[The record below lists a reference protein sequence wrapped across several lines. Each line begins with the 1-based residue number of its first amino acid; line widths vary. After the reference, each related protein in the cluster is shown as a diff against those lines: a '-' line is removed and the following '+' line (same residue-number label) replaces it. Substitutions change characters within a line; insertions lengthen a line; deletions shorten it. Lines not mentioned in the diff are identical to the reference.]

1 MSESYYLCAM
11 MKDIIHLESVSDYC
25 NYFGA
30 EFQHPLVTVAN
41 FADYGLY
48 APGKMQSNLYCIM
61 FKDIHCGEMLYG
73 RSKYDYQAGT
83 LLFMSPGQ
91 IIGLKGRTESD
102 APKSKGFILLFHLDI
117 MYGTPLARRMKEYSF
132 FSYDSNE
139 ALHMSE
145 REKATIL
152 NCFREIKEE
161 LDLPVDKH
169 TKQIVSSRIE
179 TLLNHCV
186 RFYERQFVTREISNH
201 HLIGKLD
208 TFLQEYY
215 INDRQSSEGIPSV
228 QQCAGKLC
236 LSPNYFSDLI
246 KRETG
251 KTALEYIQG
260 FIVDQAKIM
269 LTDTDK
275 NITEIAYDLG
285 FKYPHHL
292 TRVFKKITGITPL
305 EFRTTSN

>member
-1 MSESYYLCAM
+1 M
-11 MKDIIHLESVSDYC
+11 MKDIKHLKTVSDYC
-25 NYFGA
+25 SYFGV
-30 EFQHPLVTVAN
+30 EVQHPLVTVAN
-41 FADYGLY
+41 FVDYGLY
-48 APGKMQSNLYCIM
+48 APGKMQSNLYCVM
-61 FKDIHCGEMLYG
+61 FKDIHCGEMAYG
-73 RSKYDYQAGT
+73 RNKYDYQAGT

-91 IIGLKGRTESD
+91 IVGLKGRTEPD
-102 APKSKGFILLFHLDI
+102 APKSKGFVLLFHPDM
-117 MYGTPLARRMKEYSF
+117 MYGTPLARRMTEYSF

-145 REKATIL
+145 REKAIIL

-208 TFLQEYY
+208 KFLQEYY
-215 INDRQSSEGIPSV
+215 TNDRQSTEGIPSV
-228 QQCAGKLC
+228 QQCAGELC

-260 FIVDQAKIM
+260 FIVSQAKIM

-292 TRVFKKITGITPL
+292 TRVFKKISGITPL
-305 EFRTTSN
+305 EFRTASN